1 MNIKKPVLCCTSI
14 TKFFSGVIAL
24 DKVNFNLFPGEIHG
38 LLGENGAGKSTLIK
52 CLTGVYLPDHGDI
65 YYEGKRVVFAAPSEA
80 RNRGISTVYQ
90 EINLI
95 QTLSVAENIFAGRQP
110 LSKGRINWKKIN
122 ERSRELLAMLDLDID
137 VTALLSEYS
146 TAVQQMV
153 AIARSL
159 DISAKVLILDEPTSS
174 LDEDEAHMLFNVIRK
189 LRNEGMAIV
198 FISHFLDQVLELCDT
213 LTILRNGESVGE
225 YRANEI
231 SKHELIIKMLGKK
244 LAAFENRVA
253 ELNSSDESKKDVFY
267 SVRSMSRRKSMK
279 HFDLDLKKGE
289 VLGLAGLLGSGRTEI
304 ARLLFGID
312 KPHSGNT
319 VIKGVSGSVL
329 SPKNAVRHSF
339 GYCPE
344 DRKLEGLIPCLT
356 IRENIVLALQ
366 VKKGLLKY
374 ISLKKQRKIAEKFMQ
389 LVSIKAP
396 SCEENVSRLSG
407 GNQQKVIIAR
417 WLAANPEF
425 LILDEPTRGIDVGA
439 KFEIQKLILK
449 FRDLGMSILFISSEL
464 DELVRCCDR
473 VAVLRDR
480 KKITEYTGRSLC
492 SEKIMATIAHVTSEA
507 EDGNLL

>member
-1 MNIKKPVLCCTSI
+1 M
-14 TKFFSGVIAL
+14 TKVFSGITAL
-24 DKVNFNLFPGEIHG
+24 DNVDFRIFPGEIHG

-52 CLTGVYLPDHGDI
+52 CLTGVYIPDSGDI
-65 YYEGKRVVFAAPSEA
+65 YYEGKKAAFTAPSEA
-80 RNRGISTVYQ
+80 RNSGISTVYQ

-110 LSKGRINWKKIN
+110 LRKGRIDWKKIN

-146 TAVQQMV
+146 TAIQQMV

-159 DISAKVLILDEPTSS
+159 DISARVLILDEPTSS
-174 LDEDEAHMLFNVIRK
+174 LDEDEACMLFNVIRK
-189 LRNEGMAIV
+189 LKREGMAIV
-198 FISHFLDQVLELCDT
+198 FIAHFLDQVLELCDT
-213 LTILRNGESVGE
+213 LTILRNGELVGE

-231 SKHELIIKMLGKK
+231 SKYELIVKMLGKK
-244 LAAFENRVA
+244 LAAFENRTGDKSKA
-253 ELNSSDESKKDVFY
+253 SDLKNDVFY
-267 SVRSMSRRKSMK
+267 SVKKMSRRKSMK
-279 HFDLDLKKGE
+279 QFDLDIKKGE
-289 VLGLAGLLGSGRTEI
+289 VLGLAGLLGSGRTET

-312 KPHSGNT
+312 KPHSGHT
-319 VIKGVSGSVL
+319 VIKGAAESVAN
-329 SPKNAVRHSF
+329 PKNAVKLSF

-344 DRKLEGLIPCLT
+344 DRKLEGLIPSLT
-356 IRENIVLALQ
+356 IRENIILALQ
-366 VKKGLLKY
+366 VKKGLFRH
-374 ISLKKQRKIAEKFMQ
+374 IPLKKQREIAEQFME
-389 LVSIKAP
+389 LVKIKAP
-396 SCEENVSRLSG
+396 SCEENVLRLSG

-492 SEKIMATIAHVTSEA
+492 GEKIMAAIAHGASEDK
-507 EDGNLL
+507 DGNLL